1 MRRQGRCV
9 RRIGKMLFLCPV
21 NTASLSVLSE
31 RLQCQENFV
40 FFFEQSFRYIII
52 RKFFPV
58 QAHAPAAGF
67 PVIRIL
73 DPDMEMFSPEIF
85 VNFEGIPAL
94 GDSRPR
100 SGSLPDPAGVRG
112 FPLRSRPSR
121 WRQFPSASVR
131 GSGRNGCL
139 PVLR

>member
-73 DPDMEMFSPEIF
+73 DPDMEMFPPEIF
-85 VNFEGIPAL
+85 VNFKGIPAL
-94 GDSRPR
+94 GDSRR
-100 SGSLPDPAGVRG
+100 DPDTFQIWPESEDS
-112 FPLRSRPSR
+112 PLRSRPSR
-121 WRQFPSASVR
+121 WRRFPSASVR
-131 GSGRNGCL
+131 GSGRNGCW
-139 PVLR
+139 PGLR

>member
-73 DPDMEMFSPEIF
+73 DPDMEMFPPEIF

-94 GDSRPR
+94 GDSRR
-100 SGSLPDPAGVRG
+100 DPDT
-112 FPLRSRPSR
+112 FQIRPESEDS
-121 WRQFPSASVR
+121 PSV
-131 GSGRNGCL
+131 N
-139 PVLR
+139 